1 MTNQS
6 MSTGQ
11 QFVEGM
17 SVFDS
22 AGEKV
27 GTLFENDA
35 QAGYIVVQKGWLFP
49 KDLYVPTSAIQRS
62 DADGVYLN
70 LHKDDLSGQQYE
82 QAPTGGSMS
91 AGMGSAAATGAAY
104 GTTTT
109 DRFDTMQTRSASATT
124 NTAQTVDT
132 DRDIRVPVMEEE
144 LVAGKREEELGRVHV
159 HKDVVQEQ
167 QTVSAPVTHE
177 EVVVERVAVNGDATA
192 VGADAFVD
200 KDIEVPVMGE
210 ELVTGK
216 QAVVTEEV
224 RLHKQAVTEQQQVTD
239 TVRKERVTVD
249 SDGDLTDEQ
258 LGGRNRTNTNR

>member
-1 MTNQS
+1 MTS
-6 MSTGQ
+6 GQ

-35 QAGYIVVQKGWLFP
+35 QSGYIVVQKGWLFP
-49 KDLYVPTSAIQRS
+49 KDLYVPTNAIQRS

-91 AGMGSAAATGAAY
+91 VGTGAVAATGAAY
-104 GTTTT
+104 DTTTT
-109 DRFDTMQTRSASATT
+109 DRFDTTRTRGTT
-124 NTAQTVDT
+124 DTTQTVDT

-167 QTVSAPVTHE
+167 QTISAPVTHE
-177 EVVVERVAVNGDATA
+177 EVVVERVAVNSDATA

-216 QAVVTEEV
+216 RAVVTEEV
-224 RLHKQAVTEQQQVTD
+224 RLHKQAVTEDQQVTD

-258 LGGRNRTNTNR
+258 ASGRNRTSTNR

>member
-17 SVFDS
+17 TVFDS

-35 QAGYIVVQKGWLFP
+35 QSGYIVVQKGWLFP
-49 KDLYVPTSAIQRS
+49 KDLYVPTSSITRS

-82 QAPTGGSMS
+82 QAPAGGSMS

-104 GTTTT
+104 DTT
-109 DRFDTMQTRSASATT
+109 DRFDTMRTRDASATT
-124 NTAQTVDT
+124 ATTQTVNT

-144 LVAGKREEELGRVHV
+144 LVAGKHEEELGRVHV

-177 EVVVERVAVNGDATA
+177 EVVVERVAVNSDAAA

-216 QAVVTEEV
+216 RAVVTEEV
-224 RLHKQAVTEQQQVTD
+224 RLHKQAVTEEQQVTD

-258 LGGRNRTNTNR
+258 TGGRNRTNR